1 MTVTITDRQIIVV
14 AEGEVSDEEWDQAM
28 DNHGIWH
35 EAATLINYGIT
46 EEDTHVW
53 TFTRG

>member
-28 DNHGIWH
+28 DHHGIWH
-35 EAATLINYGIT
+35 EAVTLINYGIT